1 MGYTFDGGEAWGSRL
16 EPVDKNY
23 IAVVHADPSKVQAT
37 EETPVIASLPEHL
50 DSVIQTFS
58 MYKSETLADI
68 KNKALTDLKAITE
81 GIEAD
86 IAYFNTLGGLAIAM
100 NKLGIIK
107 QDLKKVM
114 TGLERI

>member
-1 MGYTFDGGEAWGSRL
+1 MGFTIDGGEAWGSRL
-16 EPVDKNY
+16 EPVGKNY
-23 IAVVHADPSKVQAT
+23 VAISHPDPSKVQAT

-50 DSVIQTFS
+50 DSIIQTFS

-100 NKLGIIK
+100 NKLGI
-107 QDLKKVM
+107 LKVNLKNVM
-114 TGLERI
+114 NGLERI

>member
-1 MGYTFDGGEAWGSRL
+1 MGITIEGGEAWGSRL
-16 EPVDKNY
+16 EYSNPTVLHVNQVSSPAPDT
-23 IAVVHADPSKVQAT
+23 IHVSLIEAPS
-37 EETPVIASLPEHL
+37 
-50 DSVIQTFS
+50 
-58 MYKSETLADI
+58 LADI

-100 NKLGIIK
+100 NKLGI
-107 QDLKKVM
+107 LKVNLKNVM